1 MSNLSCFLA
10 GNVEK
15 RENKKIIV
23 SNRFK
28 DKDGKAV
35 EWEIRSISADEDEV
49 LRKSCTKKVPVVG
62 KKNQFT
68 QDFDA
73 NAYLA
78 KLATKAVVFPDLNNA
93 ELQNSYGVMGAEQLI
108 KVMLYKDEF
117 DFLTEQLVTNSESE
131 DINEL
136 IDEAKNS

>member
-15 RENKKIIV
+15 RENKKVVV
-23 SNRFK
+23 SDRFK
-28 DKDGKAV
+28 NNGKPV
-35 EWEIRSISADEDEV
+35 EWEIRSISAEEDEA
-49 LRKSCTKKVPVVG
+49 LRKACTRKVPIVG

-68 QDFDA
+68 QEFDG
-73 NAYLA
+73 NAYLS
-78 KLATKAVVFPDLNNA
+78 KLAAKAVVFPDLNNA

-108 KVMLYKDEF
+108 KVMLYRDEF
-117 DFLTEQLVTNSESE
+117 DRLTECLVENTDTE

-136 IDEAKNS
+136 IDEAKN

>member
-15 RENKKIIV
+15 RENKKIVV

-28 DKDGKAV
+28 DKDRKPFK
-35 EWEIRSISADEDEV
+35 WEIRSISADEDEV
-49 LRKSCTKKVPVVG
+49 LRKSCTKRIPVVG

-68 QDFDA
+68 QDFDS
-73 NAYLA
+73 NGYLA
-78 KLATKAVVFPDLNNA
+78 KLAAKAVVFPDLNNA
-93 ELQNSYGVMGAEQLI
+93 ELQNSYGVMGAENLVR
-108 KVMLYKDEF
+108 VMLYKDEF
-117 DFLTEQLVTNSESE
+117 DYLTEHLISSTETE

-136 IDEAKNS
+136 VDEAKN

>member
-15 RENKKIIV
+15 RENKKVVV
-23 SNRFK
+23 SDRFK
-28 DKDGKAV
+28 DKGKPV
-35 EWEIRSISADEDEV
+35 EWEIRSISAEEDEV
-49 LRKSCTKKVPVVG
+49 LRKSCTRKVPVVG

-68 QDFDA
+68 QEFDG
-73 NAYLA
+73 NAYLT
-78 KLATKAVVFPDLNNA
+78 KLAAKAVVFPDLNDA

-108 KVMLYKDEF
+108 KVMLYRDEF
-117 DFLTEQLVTNSESE
+117 EKLTDCLVESTSTE

-136 IDEAKNS
+136 IDEAKN

>member
-10 GNVEK
+10 GNAEK
-15 RENKKIIV
+15 RENKKIVV

-28 DKDGKAV
+28 DTNGKPV
-35 EWEIRSISADEDEV
+35 EWEIRSISAEEDD
-49 LRKSCTKKVPVVG
+49 LIRKACTKKVPIVG

-73 NAYLA
+73 NKYLA
-78 KLATKAVVFPDLNNA
+78 KLAGAAVVYPDLNNA

-108 KVMLYKDEF
+108 IKMLYKDEF
-117 DFLTEQLVTNSESE
+117 DFLTEQLVSEAETN
-131 DINEL
+131 DVNEL
-136 IDEAKNS
+136 IEEAKN

>member
-15 RENKKIIV
+15 RTNKKIVI
-23 SNRFK
+23 SDRFK

-35 EWEIRSISADEDEV
+35 PWEIRPISASEDEEI
-49 LRKSCTKKVPVVG
+49 RKTCTKRVQVVG
-62 KKNQFT
+62 KKGQFT

-78 KLATKAVVFPDLNNA
+78 KLAAKAVVFPDLNDT
-93 ELQNSYGVMGAEQLI
+93 ELQNSYGVMGAEQLV
-108 KVMLYKDEF
+108 KNMLYKDEF
-117 DFLTEQLVTNSESE
+117 DKLTEILIEETDSENIEDLV
-131 DINEL
+131 
-136 IDEAKNS
+136 DEAKN

>member
-15 RENKKIIV
+15 RENKKIVV

-28 DKDGKAV
+28 DKDGKPV
-35 EWEIRSISADEDEV
+35 EWEIRSISADEDEAI
-49 LRKSCTKKVPVVG
+49 RKSCTKRIPIVG

-68 QDFDA
+68 QDFDG
-73 NAYLA
+73 NGYLA
-78 KLATKAVVFPDLNNA
+78 KLAAKAVVFPDLNNA
-93 ELQNSYGVMGAEQLI
+93 ELQNSYGVMGAENLI
-108 KVMLYKDEF
+108 RVMLYKDEF
-117 DFLTEQLVTNSESE
+117 DLLTEHLVGATETE

-136 IDEAKNS
+136 TDEAKN

>member
-15 RENKKIIV
+15 RENKKIVV

-28 DKDGKAV
+28 DKDGKPV
-35 EWEIRSISADEDEV
+35 EWEIRSISAEEDEGI
-49 LRKSCTKKVPVVG
+49 RKACTKKVPVIG

-73 NAYLA
+73 NGYLA
-78 KLATKAVVFPDLNNA
+78 KLAAKAVIFPDLNDA

-117 DFLTEQLVTNSESE
+117 DYLTEQLVGATETE
-131 DINEL
+131 DVNEL
-136 IDEAKNS
+136 IDEAKN

>member
-15 RENKKIIV
+15 RENKKVVV
-23 SNRFK
+23 SDRFK
-28 DKDGKAV
+28 DNGKPV
-35 EWEIRSISADEDEV
+35 EWEIRSISADEDEA
-49 LRKSCTKKVPVVG
+49 LRKACTRKVPIVG

-68 QDFDA
+68 QEFDG
-73 NAYLA
+73 NAYLT
-78 KLATKAVVFPDLNNA
+78 KLAAKAVVYPDLNNA

-108 KVMLYKDEF
+108 KVMLYRDEF
-117 DFLTEQLVTNSESE
+117 ERLTDCLVENTESE

-136 IDEAKNS
+136 IEEAKN

>member
-15 RENKKIIV
+15 RENKKIV
-23 SNRFK
+23 VGNRFK
-28 DKDGKAV
+28 DKDGKPV
-35 EWEIRSISADEDEV
+35 EWEIRSISAEEDEV
-49 LRKSCTKKVPVVG
+49 LRKACTKKVPVVG

-78 KLATKAVVFPDLNNA
+78 KLASKAVIFPDLNDA

-117 DFLTEQLVTNSESE
+117 DYLTEQLVSNTETE
-131 DINEL
+131 DVNDL
-136 IDEAKNS
+136 IDTAKN

>member
-1 MSNLSCFLA
+1 MSKLTCFLA

-15 RENKKIIV
+15 RENSYIIV

-28 DKDGKAV
+28 DENGKPV
-35 EWEIRSISADEDEV
+35 PWEIRSISAEEDENI
-49 LRKSCTKKVPVVG
+49 RKQCTRRVPVVG
-62 KKNQFT
+62 KKNQFS

-78 KLATKAVVFPDLNNA
+78 KLAAKAVVFPDLNDS
-93 ELQNSYGVMGAEQLI
+93 ELQDSYGVMGAEELV

-117 DFLTEQLVTNSESE
+117 DKLTEKLMNVSQSE
-131 DINEL
+131 DINDL
-136 IDEAKNS
+136 VDEAKN

>member
-15 RENKKIIV
+15 RENKKVVV
-23 SNRFK
+23 SERFK
-28 DKDGKAV
+28 NNGKPV
-35 EWEIRSISADEDEV
+35 EWEIRSISAEEDEA
-49 LRKSCTKKVPVVG
+49 LRKACTRKVPIVG

-68 QDFDA
+68 QEFDG
-73 NAYLA
+73 NAYLS
-78 KLATKAVVFPDLNNA
+78 KLAAKAVVYPDLSNA

-117 DFLTEQLVTNSESE
+117 DKLTECLVESTDTE

-136 IDEAKNS
+136 IEEAKN

>member
-28 DKDGKAV
+28 DNAGKPV
-35 EWEIRSISADEDEV
+35 EWEIRSISADEDNL

-73 NAYLA
+73 NTYLC
-78 KLATKAVVFPDLNNA
+78 KLAVKAVVFPDLNNA

-108 KVMLYKDEF
+108 KTMLYKDEF
-117 DFLTEQLVTNSESE
+117 DFLTEQLISNSDTE
-131 DINEL
+131 DVNDL
-136 IDEAKNS
+136 IDEAKN